1 MKTQADTDRIKLSA
15 KIKYRDALVRFQTKH
30 LDFRLLAAEAIDGDN
45 TADAETVQ
53 PEPQAQK
60 EAEVEAVNRDTFD
73 AAEATTAGQGPT
85 YNNVS

>member
-1 MKTQADTDRIKLSA
+1 MKTQADTDRIKVKA
-15 KIKYRDALVRFQTKH
+15 KVRYRDALVRFQMKH
-30 LDFRLLAAEAIDGDN
+30 LDFRLLAAEAIDGN
-45 TADAETVQ
+45 NRADAEAIQ

-60 EAEVEAVNRDTFD
+60 EAEAVNQDTFD